1 MQSILDLNKEQLKAY
16 LQSIHQPSFRWK
28 QIWHGLYVEFY
39 DSWQQFTNLP
49 LELRAYLQDHFVIT
63 TLTISDQIHS
73 EDGFTEKIHFNLPG
87 GNPVETVWMQYDQRI
102 SICISSQSGC
112 PIGCT
117 FCATGKLGLL
127 QNLSCG
133 EIVAQVLHFAR
144 KSHNEEHPIT
154 NIVIMGMGEPFLNY
168 QEVKQAIE
176 IFNDHDGLNI
186 GSRHITLSTIGIPEQ
201 ILQFAQD
208 FPQLNLAVSLHAA
221 TDQQRD
227 LLVPINKKYNIA
239 SLLDAVK
246 QYITLTNRRVTF
258 EYVLIDGINDT
269 STDAHHL
276 GNILHGLL
284 CHVNLIPL
292 NSTALFNG
300 EAPPME
306 RIEGFQ
312 RILNEHHIP
321 ATIRFS
327 KGTQIQAGCGQLAG
341 KKQ

>member
-1 MQSILDLNKEQLKAY
+1 MDSILDLNKEQLIVY
-16 LQSIHQPSFRWK
+16 LQTIHQSTFRWK
-28 QIWHGLYVEFY
+28 QIWHGLYVELY

-49 LELRAYLQDHFVIT
+49 LELRAYLQQHFMIT
-63 TLTISDQIHS
+63 NLTISDQIHS
-73 EDGFTEKIHFNLPG
+73 EDSFTEKVHFNLPN

-102 SICISSQSGC
+102 SICVSSQSGC

-127 QNLSCG
+127 QDLSCG
-133 EIVAQVLHFAR
+133 EIVAQVLHFSRTSYR
-144 KSHNEEHPIT
+144 KKHPIT

-168 QEVKQAIE
+168 PEVKKAIE
-176 IFNDHDGLNI
+176 IINDHDGLNI

-221 TDQQRD
+221 TDPQRD
-227 LLVPINKKYNIA
+227 VLVPINKKYNIA
-239 SLLDAVK
+239 MLLEAVK

-269 STDAHHL
+269 PTDAHRL

-292 NSTALFNG
+292 NPTAHFNRKTS
-300 EAPPME
+300 PLE
-306 RIEGFQ
+306 RIEEFQ

-341 KKQ
+341 KNQ

>member
-1 MQSILDLNKEQLKAY
+1 MQSILDLNKDQLKAY
-16 LQSIHQPSFRWK
+16 LQSIHQPTFRWK
-28 QIWHGLYVEFY
+28 QIWHGLYVDFY
-39 DSWQQFTNLP
+39 DSWEQFTNLP
-49 LELRAYLQDHFVIT
+49 LKLRAFLQEHFVIT
-63 TLTISDQIHS
+63 NLTVSDQIHS
-73 EDGFTEKIHFNLPG
+73 EDGFTEKVHFNLPD
-87 GNPVETVWMQYDQRI
+87 GNPVETVWMQYDRRI

-112 PIGCT
+112 PIGCA

-144 KSHNEEHPIT
+144 IANIEEHPIT

-168 QEVKQAIE
+168 AEVKKAIE

-201 ILQFAQD
+201 ILQFASD
-208 FPQLNLAVSLHAA
+208 FPQLNLAISLHAA

-227 LLVPINKKYNIA
+227 VLVPINKKYNIA
-239 SLLDAVK
+239 TLLETIQ

-269 STDAHHL
+269 STDAHQL
-276 GNILHGLL
+276 GSILHGLL

-292 NSTALFNG
+292 NPTALFHG
-300 EAPPME
+300 KASPME

-312 RILNEHHIP
+312 KILNEHHIP

-341 KKQ
+341 KKA